1 MANWVFDKAA
11 FIAIF
16 PEFVNISDAQF
27 TFYAAEATNML
38 NTAKYGITD
47 GGFINVL
54 YSKLLAHILALA
66 QRGANGA
73 AGQLINAS
81 EGSVSVGF
89 QGLNRLSGSWFNQ
102 TVYGA
107 NFWQLIRPYLSPRY
121 ISGR

>member
-1 MANWVFDKAA
+1 VCGVNLDKYTKDMN
-11 FIAIF
+11 
-16 PEFVNISDAQF
+16 FVSNASC
-27 TFYAAEATNML
+27 TTNCL
-38 NTAKYGITD
+38 APLAKVINDKYGITD